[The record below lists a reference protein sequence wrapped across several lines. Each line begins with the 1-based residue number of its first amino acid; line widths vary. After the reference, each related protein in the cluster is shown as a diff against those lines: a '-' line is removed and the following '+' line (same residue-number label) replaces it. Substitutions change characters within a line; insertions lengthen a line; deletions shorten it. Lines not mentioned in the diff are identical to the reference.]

1 MTKGF
6 AIAPNFT
13 LLNAMS
19 LDSNHLTLRTYL
31 NDSLMK
37 NILSHFESTLHPDRI
52 LQGVTQVTQHLLT
65 TLNYTEAIRY
75 ALATVAELTEAGR
88 VYIYENHPHPETGE
102 EAMSQRFEWHKRGEK
117 LWVNQPK
124 LQNLSYGVFL
134 PRWYPRLFSGNPIG
148 GLVKNFPKEESQVF
162 ERKKIISILLVPILF
177 NEEFWGFIGIDD
189 CFHAREWSNPE
200 QFLLKAVG
208 DSIRGAM
215 ARQQAELALRRS
227 EEKFRTIIEH
237 NSDGMLILD
246 NKGVIRFAN
255 PAAEW
260 LYQTGEG
267 DGLVGKRFT
276 AHDFVPTFSGSKT
289 EICILDRASM
299 HRTVELQ
306 LAESEWEGRPA
317 LILSL
322 RDITERKRIEHAW
335 QDEVRRT
342 QLILQ
347 NSMDGFCV
355 LNLSGYILE
364 VNPAFCIVLGYK
376 PKELAH
382 NHIKMLCDRHTRRFL
397 LQKRRLVR
405 QQGWGMFE
413 VELFSRNG
421 AKVLMEV
428 SANFVQD
435 STHGMFYCFVRDI
448 TRRKEVELK
457 MLEAKEQAEAASRA
471 KSEFL
476 AAMSHEIRT
485 PMNAVIGM
493 TDLLLQT
500 PLDKQ
505 QRVYVE
511 TVRSAGDNLLAII
524 NDILDFSKI
533 EAGKLNLERVAFDLT
548 AIIEEV
554 VDLFA
559 VSAHKKNLELHCLVP
574 TLPKLVYGDPVRLRQ
589 IFNNLLNN
597 AIKFTAAGDVS
608 LTVKVLQKN
617 EQEIQLKFAVKD
629 SGIGMTPQTLRQL
642 FQPFSQADSSTTRK
656 FGGTG
661 LGLAI
666 VKNLIEIMGGTIQ
679 VDSGLQQGSTFW
691 LTLPL
696 QLVENQAEIS
706 NEWGGLCGLIIT
718 PKAEMQDFLL
728 EQTKIWNLQTESVAS
743 MTQALV
749 SLRGRNR
756 PYDFVLLDMPLAA
769 HPLLPERATWV
780 TTLRAEFPQIPI
792 LILKMTTEKESHPTE
807 ISITKPLT
815 RPKFFAAL
823 DKLFGTVTDSPAV
836 SEPRVQFEKLVNR
849 RVLVVEDN
857 SINQLVVGDMLSRLG
872 CQYEIIDNGR
882 KAVTRLFS
890 SASQQLPP
898 FEVILMDCHM
908 PEMDGFEASRE
919 IRRHEKVTAAGRVPI
934 IALTANAMQGDRDLC
949 LRAGMDDYLS
959 KPVRTQELREMLLRW
974 LPNKLPNKMYRTPT
988 VAAESKI
995 APVSIKPA
1003 ENLEDSPL
1011 ITSPAIND
1019 KMDSLHEL
1027 QLKLLQLPV
1036 LDERYLEGLRKETR
1050 EELFQRLVK
1059 IFLTELPNYVS
1070 KIYRA
1075 LELQD
1080 GEALYQSAHKMKG
1093 STSSLGARRIHA
1105 LCLQLENMGRA
1116 GELAAARSLVSTHL
1130 TKESEQLR
1138 LALEKIKNV

>member
-1 MTKGF
+1 
-6 AIAPNFT
+6 
-13 LLNAMS
+13 
-19 LDSNHLTLRTYL
+19 
-31 NDSLMK
+31 MK
-37 NILSHFESTLHPDRI
+37 NIFAHSESTLHPDRI

-102 EAMSQRFEWHKRGEK
+102 EAMSQRFEWHTRGAK
-117 LWVNQPK
+117 LWVNQSK

-148 GLVKNFPKEESQVF
+148 GLVKNFPKEEGQVF
-162 ERKKIISILLVPILF
+162 ERKKIISVLLVPILF
-177 NEEFWGFIGIDD
+177 NEQFWGFIGIDD
-189 CFHAREWSNPE
+189 CFHEREWSNPE

-260 LYQTGEG
+260 LYQSGEG
-267 DGLVGKRFT
+267 DGLIGKRFT

-289 EICILDRASM
+289 EICILDRANM

-322 RDITERKRIEHAW
+322 RDITERKRIEQAW

-364 VNPAFCIVLGYK
+364 VNPAFCVVLGYK

-382 NHIKMLCDRHTRRFL
+382 NHIKMLCDRDTRRFL
-397 LQKRRLVR
+397 LKKRHLVR

-413 VELFSRNG
+413 AELLSRNG

-428 SANFVQD
+428 SANFVHD
-435 STHGMFYCFVRDI
+435 STNSMFYCFVRDI

-554 VDLFA
+554 VNLFA
-559 VSAHKKNLELHCLVP
+559 VSAHQKNLELHCLVP
-574 TLPKLVYGDPVRLRQ
+574 SLPKLVYGDPVRLRQ
-589 IFNNLLNN
+589 ILNNLLNN
-597 AIKFTAAGDVS
+597 AIKFTASGTVS
-608 LTVKVLQKN
+608 LTVKILQKN
-617 EQEIQLKFAVKD
+617 EQEIQLKFAIRD
-629 SGIGMTPQTLRQL
+629 SGIGMTPQTLQQL

-656 FGGTG
+656 YGGTG

-696 QLVENQAEIS
+696 QLAENQVEVS
-706 NEWGGLCGLIIT
+706 QEWDGLRGLIIT
-718 PKAEMQDFLL
+718 PQAEMQDFLL
-728 EQTKIWNLQTESVAS
+728 QQTKIWNLQTESVADL
-743 MTQALV
+743 TQALV
-749 SLRGRNR
+749 SWRGRSR
-756 PYDFVLLDMPLAA
+756 PYDFVLLDMPLAHA
-769 HPLLPERATWV
+769 LLPGRLVWV
-780 TTLRAEFPQIPI
+780 NTLRAEFPNIPI
-792 LILKMTTEKESHPTE
+792 LILKMTTEKESHATE
-807 ISITKPLT
+807 VSITKPLT
-815 RPKFFAAL
+815 RQKFFAAL
-823 DKLFGTVTDSPAV
+823 DKLFGTTDKDSPTV

-849 RVLVVEDN
+849 RILVVEDN

-882 KAVTRLFS
+882 MAVTRLFS
-890 SASQQLPP
+890 SRSSQLPT
-898 FEVILMDCHM
+898 FELILMDCHM

-919 IRRHEKVTAAGRVPI
+919 IRRHETAIAKERVPI

-949 LRAGMDDYLS
+949 LQAGMDDYLS
-959 KPVRTQELREMLLRW
+959 KPVKTQELREMLLRW
-974 LPNKLPNKMYRTPT
+974 LPSKLSR
-988 VAAESKI
+988 
-995 APVSIKPA
+995 PVSMVMSEPEISPICPNPA
-1003 ENLEDSPL
+1003 ENLEDNHL
-1011 ITSPAIND
+1011 TTSPDIPDIND
-1019 KMDSLHEL
+1019 KMDSQQELH
-1027 QLKLLQLPV
+1027 LKLSKLTV
-1036 LDERYLEGLRKETR
+1036 LDEQHLEGLRKETR

-1059 IFLTELPNYVS
+1059 IFLNELPNYVS
-1070 KIYRA
+1070 KIYHA
-1075 LELQD
+1075 LEMQD
-1080 GEALYQSAHKMKG
+1080 GEALYQAAHKMKG